1 MKKICFGLWV
11 LGLLIASFS
20 VCSAQ
25 TSNTVP
31 SGITQH
37 KGFDTKLEDGK
48 LYYRL
53 EGDNDGWTLIELN
66 DNGTAKGG
74 VMDGCVPFPVK
85 VAELEN
91 CIFCP
96 LFDILYEAAKVM
108 ATAPFAH
115 LASAFVKLVW
125 IGFALY
131 VAYLTLKMVGSFTKQ
146 DAPKYITEGM
156 TMAFKVLFASLLL
169 SHGAEVYRLGL
180 EPLLSAGIEMGT
192 SFMSEGENGNQCEGS
207 ISGTNETF
215 YSGEL
220 QTKVSCFLKKVSQE
234 IAVTQAVGSSL
245 MCIAKHSAQSEW
257 LGMWD
262 LTMFFTG
269 LVVWAFA
276 WLLCLAFAFY
286 LIDTIIRLGIIGALL
301 PFLIASWPF
310 KITSGFA
317 SKGWS
322 MFLNAFFTFVFLG
335 LVIDVNLQLASQAI
349 TGGNI
354 GDAGS
359 SGIIAK
365 LMGNEVEAVLETLSI
380 GLGGFVFLL
389 ICCIFGFKLCAQ
401 TAQLAS
407 EMSGARS
414 SGIGSEIATSGA
426 AFAKYMGKK
435 GAKWSWGIAKG
446 SANVVGEFPTTNK
459 YGTVGNSLRAA
470 GDAVTRAPSTLL
482 RKAYNRFTPSG
493 RRLNA
498 ANGYDGDIDDA
509 LNNMNPD
516 NMNQSA
522 GTPNDDLDI
531 TQNRGGRPD
540 GGDGGPRGGGNG
552 PHDGGTGG
560 SGATPQTPQSG
571 AQSGNPA
578 DDISVDQAMGAD
590 SPIDP
595 KTAADNAKDAA
606 VNDGKNQLDAAAN
619 NNANKA
625 QGQNAQ
631 GGNGSGSGAENN
643 GAPRTTPQQPAGKG
657 FDLGGLKDDITAKG
671 GTDTDKL
678 TAAHSIETLAAFMK
692 NGDLPKDYEFAIK
705 AAIEGAAVAGGV
717 TPQNAVAVAYVLNA
731 AVHDASVRSGID
743 DSTLNSVQQ
752 QLKQQGINVDLGQS
766 AQQSGAKPYTWMKE
780 GKVFGKDGKLQH
792 EVKRDT
798 NGDLVQTNYDKD
810 GNVTHIIRFDG
821 KRHIGDQFDK
831 SGNVVRHD
839 ERELVLVNG
848 KVDIKRVHTR
858 TAKSDVMRIYEGNG
872 RYDSNGRIVEAYAY
886 QTDGFFD
893 CVGRHGQISYSPR
906 QKLLQIVTINER
918 GGDRIYKDIANNTI
932 KHIRNNG
939 QGFSVIEDRP
949 MTKTELADAMNDI
962 RVHQQAGSFLPNS
975 SQDIGDVNVDVGQS
989 QSQSD
994 ARDVSGTAQQQRSSD
1009 KGYDSDS
1016 ARDGDGS
1023 NSEMQG
1029 LKDEN
1034 SKLSGENRDLEY
1046 QNEQAKRD
1054 KDTKESEN
1062 RQADYIAQ
1070 GFQDE
1075 INRLTQEL
1083 ADAKKRLE
1091 ENKGDSYLAS
1101 EVRRKNEE
1109 LTRKKDEYRK
1119 YNESNKK

>member
-220 QTKVSCFLKKVSQE
+220 QTKVNCFLKKVSQE

-446 SANVVGEFPTTNK
+446 SANVVGELPTTNK

-516 NMNQSA
+516 NTNQSA

-540 GGDGGPRGGGNG
+540 GGDGGPRDGGNG
-552 PHDGGTGG
+552 PHDGGAGG

-678 TAAHSIETLAAFMK
+678 TTAHSIETLAAFMK
-692 NGDLPKDYEFAIK
+692 NGDSPKDYEFAIK

-752 QLKQQGINVDLGQS
+752 QLKQHGINVDVGQS
-766 AQQSGAKPYTWMKE
+766 IQQTGDKPHTWMKE
-780 GKVFGKDGKLQH
+780 GKVFGKDGKLER

-798 NGDLVQTNYDKD
+798 NGDLVQTNYDRD

-821 KRHIGDQFDK
+821 KKHIGDEFDK
-831 SGNVVRHD
+831 SGNVILHD
-839 ERELVLVNG
+839 ERELVLRNG
-848 KVDIKRVHTR
+848 KVYAVTEHTR
-858 TAKSDVMRIYEGNG
+858 TDKYDIRRTYGSSGEETTQSNFANG
-872 RYDSNGRIVEAYAY
+872 SFVRSNKGKN
-886 QTDGFFD
+886 
-893 CVGRHGQISYSPR
+893 GQYISYTNYDA
-906 QKLLQIVTINER
+906 KEKTEQI
-918 GGDRIYKDIANNTI
+918 DQYKDGKIAERI
-932 KHIRNNG
+932 IRNFADNT
-939 QGFSVIEDRP
+939 VYIERFGANAGTEHRP
-949 MTKTELADAMNDI
+949 MTQTELADAMNDV
-962 RVHQQAGSFLPNS
+962 RVNQQAGSFLPNS
-975 SQDIGDVNVDVGQS
+975 SQDIGNVNVDVGQS

-1009 KGYDSDS
+1009 KDYDSGS
-1016 ARDGDGS
+1016 AGGGDGS

-1034 SKLSGENRDLEY
+1034 SKLSGENRDLKS
-1046 QNEQAKRD
+1046 QKEQAERD
-1054 KDTKESEN
+1054 NKAIDSEGKQKD
-1062 RQADYIAQ
+1062 YVAQ

>member
-1 MKKICFGLWV
+1 MTKNIMKKICFGLWV

-25 TSNTVP
+25 LKNTTPIWGGLSNIALPSQSSGPTAAGSGVLKNTDNPINTATTNAGFGPVLTGDTTS
-31 SGITQH
+31 SGTGNGSAPGGIE
-37 KGFDTKLEDGK
+37 TKEENGKKYYRVEGSDEWVEINEDGK
-48 LYYRL
+48 LT
-53 EGDNDGWTLIELN
+53 D
-66 DNGTAKGG
+66 G
-74 VMDGCVPFPVK
+74 VMEGCEPFPMK
-85 VAELEN
+85 VAEFEN

-96 LFDILYEAAKVM
+96 LFDILYQAAKTM
-108 ATAPFAH
+108 AVA
-115 LASAFVKLVW
+115 AFDKLSNAFSNLLL

-131 VAYLTLKMVGSFTKQ
+131 IAYITLKMVSSFTKQ
-146 DAPKYITEGM
+146 DAPKYITEGL
-156 TMAFKVLFASLLL
+156 TMAFKVLIAFLLL
-169 SHGAEVYRLGL
+169 KNGPEVYRLGF
-180 EPLLSAGIEMGT
+180 EPLLNAGIEMGT
-192 SFMSEGENGNQCEGS
+192 SFMSATSDIGGCEGG
-207 ISGTNETF
+207 ISNASEGAF
-215 YSGEL
+215 YSDDL
-220 QTKVSCFLKKVSQE
+220 QVKITCFLKKVSQE
-234 IAVTQAVGSSL
+234 IAVMHAIGDSL
-245 MCIAKHSAQSEW
+245 MCVAKNTAAHW
-257 LGMWD
+257 YGMWD

-269 LVVWAFA
+269 LVIWAFA

-335 LVIDVNLQLASQAI
+335 LVISVCLQLAAQAI
-349 TGGNI
+349 TGGET
-354 GDAGS
+354 GSAGS
-359 SGIIAK
+359 SGLIEM
-365 LMGNEVEAVLETLSI
+365 LMSNQVDSVLETLGI
-380 GLGGFVFLL
+380 GLGGFIFLML
-389 ICCIFGFKLCAQ
+389 CCAFGFKLCGQASD
-401 TAQLAS
+401 LAG
-407 EMSGARS
+407 EMSGASS
-414 SGIGSEIATSGA
+414 SGIGQAIGITAAGLAKGFGIGA
-426 AFAKYMGKK
+426 AKLGWKGVKTGATFASEMPSTRLLGTNT
-435 GAKWSWGIAKG
+435 G
-446 SANVVGEFPTTNK
+446 SL
-459 YGTVGNSLRAA
+459 GNDFRYA
-470 GDAVTRAPSTLL
+470 GDKITQMPRNVARSI
-482 RKAYNRFTPSG
+482 YNHLTPSG
-493 RRLNA
+493 RRMNA
-498 ANGYDGDIDDA
+498 AKKDAEDWDDI
-509 LNNMNPD
+509 LNNSASPD
-516 NMNQSA
+516 GSNLGSDDF
-522 GTPNDDLDI
+522 GGNDDLNI

-540 GGDGGPRGGGNG
+540 GGDGGPRDGGNG
-552 PHDGGTGG
+552 PHDGGAGG

-692 NGDLPKDYEFAIK
+692 NGDSPKDYEFAIK

-752 QLKQQGINVDLGQS
+752 QLKQHGI
-766 AQQSGAKPYTWMKE
+766 
-780 GKVFGKDGKLQH
+780 
-792 EVKRDT
+792 
-798 NGDLVQTNYDKD
+798 
-810 GNVTHIIRFDG
+810 
-821 KRHIGDQFDK
+821 
-831 SGNVVRHD
+831 
-839 ERELVLVNG
+839 
-848 KVDIKRVHTR
+848 
-858 TAKSDVMRIYEGNG
+858 
-872 RYDSNGRIVEAYAY
+872 
-886 QTDGFFD
+886 
-893 CVGRHGQISYSPR
+893 
-906 QKLLQIVTINER
+906 
-918 GGDRIYKDIANNTI
+918 
-932 KHIRNNG
+932 
-939 QGFSVIEDRP
+939 
-949 MTKTELADAMNDI
+949 
-962 RVHQQAGSFLPNS
+962 
-975 SQDIGDVNVDVGQS
+975 NVDVGQS

-994 ARDVSGTAQQQRSSD
+994 ARDVNGTAQQQRSSD
-1009 KGYDSDS
+1009 KDYDSGS
-1016 ARDGDGS
+1016 TGGSDGS

-1034 SKLSGENRDLEY
+1034 SKLSGENRDLKS
-1046 QNEQAKRD
+1046 QKEQAERD
-1054 KDTKESEN
+1054 NKAIDSEGKQKD
-1062 RQADYIAQ
+1062 YVAQ

>member
-31 SGITQH
+31 GGITQH

-220 QTKVSCFLKKVSQE
+220 QTKVNCFLKKVSQE

-446 SANVVGEFPTTNK
+446 SANVVGELPTTNK

-516 NMNQSA
+516 NTNQSA
-522 GTPNDDLDI
+522 DTPNDDLNI

-540 GGDGGPRGGGNG
+540 GGDGGPRDGGNG
-552 PHDGGTGG
+552 PHDGGAGG

-619 NNANKA
+619 NNANRT

-678 TAAHSIETLAAFMK
+678 TTAHSIETLAAFMK
-692 NGDLPKDYEFAIK
+692 NGDSPKDYEFAIK

-752 QLKQQGINVDLGQS
+752 QLKQHGINVDVEQS
-766 AQQSGAKPYTWMKE
+766 IQQTGDKPHTWMKE
-780 GKVFGKDGKLQH
+780 GKVFGKDGKLER

-798 NGDLVQTNYDKD
+798 NGDLVQTNYDRD

-821 KRHIGDQFDK
+821 KKHIGDEFDK
-831 SGNVVRHD
+831 SGNVILHD
-839 ERELVLVNG
+839 ERELVLRNG
-848 KVDIKRVHTR
+848 KVYAVTEHTR
-858 TAKSDVMRIYEGNG
+858 TDKYDIRRTYGSSGEETTQSNFANG
-872 RYDSNGRIVEAYAY
+872 SFVRSHKGKNGQY
-886 QTDGFFD
+886 
-893 CVGRHGQISYSPR
+893 ISYTNYDA
-906 QKLLQIVTINER
+906 KEKTEQI
-918 GGDRIYKDIANNTI
+918 DQYKDGKIAERI
-932 KHIRNNG
+932 IRNFADNT
-939 QGFSVIEDRP
+939 VYIERFGANAGTEHRP
-949 MTKTELADAMNDI
+949 MTQTELADAMNDV
-962 RVHQQAGSFLPNS
+962 RVNQQAGSFLPN
-975 SQDIGDVNVDVGQS
+975 GDQNTGSVEDVAPQQS
-989 QSQSD
+989 GSNESYNERSRGNNQSD
-994 ARDVSGTAQQQRSSD
+994 ASKLKDLENE
-1009 KGYDSDS
+1009 
-1016 ARDGDGS
+1016 
-1023 NSEMQG
+1023 NSE
-1029 LKDEN
+1029 
-1034 SKLSGENRDLEY
+1034 LSGENRDLKS
-1046 QNEQAKRD
+1046 QNEQAERD
-1054 KDTKESEN
+1054 NKAIDSEGKQKD
-1062 RQADYIAQ
+1062 YVAQ